1 MNSRIFFWN
10 IIARLAL
17 ILLTSFLFVWLS
29 ETLAVEF
36 LFTLVT
42 GTVLVF
48 LQVLLLTRYVLGIT
62 RVMEQFIDAVGKEE
76 IPEIQFGQGKKL
88 FQRLKERSNLIK
100 QSLNARR
107 LEKEKADRI
116 LIHVINS
123 ADPGLFCFNQ
133 QGEVLFANES
143 ARALISNQTLFHMD
157 EIRESNKKLWQA
169 LNEMKPGSPRVVRLD
184 RKDQLLSLR
193 LKELRIFDEY
203 YRLFSLQNIQE
214 ELHKN
219 ETDSWQKIIR
229 VLTHEIMNAVAPMLS
244 LSKSLQK
251 KINSESG
258 GDSEKVMD
266 GLRMIESTGQGLIE
280 FIEEYRR
287 LSLLPPPKKK
297 SLRVKDS
304 VEGILLFFDEE
315 AKRENI
321 QLSLVL
327 EDPAT
332 VILADPHQFEMI
344 LLNLLR
350 NSLESFSDTQ
360 QEKAVSIRVLEQQ
373 ARVHILVEDNGTGID
388 EELMDQVF
396 VPFFST
402 KEDGSGI
409 GLSLVRQVMNNHEGS
424 IHLESVP
431 GKRTLIRLVF

>member
-1 MNSRIFFWN
+1 MV
-10 IIARLAL
+10 RLAL
-17 ILLTSFLFVWLS
+17 ILATSFFLVWIV
-29 ETLAVEF
+29 EILAMEF

-42 GTVLVF
+42 GIFLIA

-62 RVMEQFIDAVGKEE
+62 RVMEQFMEAVGKEE
-76 IPEIQFGQGKKL
+76 TPEIQFGTGKKL
-88 FQRLKERSNLIK
+88 FQELKERSNVIK
-100 QSLNARR
+100 RSMNTRR

-123 ADPGLFCFNQ
+123 ADPGMFCFNS
-133 QGEVLFANES
+133 QGEVLFVNES
-143 ARALISNQTLFHMD
+143 ARALISDYELIHMD
-157 EIRESNKKLWQA
+157 EIRESNEKLWQA
-169 LNEMKPGSPRVVRLD
+169 LNEIKPGTPRVVRLD
-184 RKDQLLSLR
+184 RNDQLLSIR
-193 LKELRIFDEY
+193 LKEVRIFDEY

-251 KINSESG
+251 RIKTESVK
-258 GDSEKVMD
+258 DAEKVLD

-287 LSLLPPPKKK
+287 LSLLPMPKKK
-297 SLRVKDS
+297 SLRVKDAM
-304 VEGILLFFDEE
+304 EGILLLFDEE
-315 AKRENI
+315 AKEKNI
-321 QLSLVL
+321 RLSL
-327 EDPAT
+327 EIQAPET
-332 VILADPHQFEMI
+332 KILADPHQIEMI

-350 NSLESFSDTQ
+350 NSMEAFSDTQ
-360 QEKAVSIRVLEQQ
+360 QKKAISIRVQERQK
-373 ARVHILVEDNGTGID
+373 RVHILVEDNGTGIP

-402 KEDGSGI
+402 KEEGSGI

-431 GKRTLIRLVF
+431 GEGTLITLVF

>member
-1 MNSRIFFWN
+1 
-10 IIARLAL
+10 
-17 ILLTSFLFVWLS
+17 
-29 ETLAVEF
+29 
-36 LFTLVT
+36 
-42 GTVLVF
+42 
-48 LQVLLLTRYVLGIT
+48 
-62 RVMEQFIDAVGKEE
+62 
-76 IPEIQFGQGKKL
+76 
-88 FQRLKERSNLIK
+88 
-100 QSLNARR
+100 
-107 LEKEKADRI
+107 
-116 LIHVINS
+116 
-123 ADPGLFCFNQ
+123 
-133 QGEVLFANES
+133 
-143 ARALISNQTLFHMD
+143 
-157 EIRESNKKLWQA
+157 
-169 LNEMKPGSPRVVRLD
+169 
-184 RKDQLLSLR
+184 
-193 LKELRIFDEY
+193 
-203 YRLFSLQNIQE
+203 
-214 ELHKN
+214 
-219 ETDSWQKIIR
+219 
-229 VLTHEIMNAVAPMLS
+229 
-244 LSKSLQK
+244 
-251 KINSESG
+251 
-258 GDSEKVMD
+258 MD